1 MEKSEK
7 FAQDLEKGLPFE
19 PTSGQ
24 SKAIVALGRFLA
36 SDKERCAFLLK
47 GYAGTGKTSLMK
59 SMVLTL
65 EKSGIPYVCLAP
77 TGRAAKVLSSYTQRS
92 AFTIHKHIYK
102 RLQDPS
108 SGMGTF
114 VLAPNRRKNLVF
126 IVDEASMIG
135 DGASLL
141 GQDLLEDL
149 LEHVYSA
156 PGCRLLLIGDEA
168 QLPPVHLDK
177 SPAMDLEAMKHRY
190 GLLVAERILDEVVRQ
205 AEGSGV
211 LDYATRIRER
221 ILEEAPD
228 KAPIPLPERPDI
240 GTLSPIDLPDVLQSC
255 YDRYGVEG
263 VKVICRSNK
272 DANSFNHQIR
282 NRVFYYDE
290 QLSAGE
296 LLMVV
301 RNNYLWMGEGI
312 EMPFI
317 ANGEMVE
324 LQHYSSAQQIYEGHF
339 TDAGLRFLDQP
350 DTPILDCKIMLDVLD
365 EDSASLSEEKSQA
378 LYASV
383 KTDLAMD
390 HSGRALS
397 QALRKDPYFNAL
409 QVKYGYAVTCHKAQ
423 GGQWPVVIIYQGYL
437 TEEMLDRNY
446 WRWLYTA
453 VTRATQQVYIIG

>member
-1 MEKSEK
+1 MFVQELK
-7 FAQDLEKGLPFE
+7 KGLPFE

-24 SKAIVALGRFLA
+24 SRAIIALGRFLA
-36 SDKERCAFLLK
+36 TDKERCAFLLK

-102 RLQDPS
+102 RVQDAS
-108 SGMGTF
+108 SGIGSF

-141 GQDLLEDL
+141 GQGLLEDL
-149 LEHVYSA
+149 VEHVYSA
-156 PGCRLLLIGDEA
+156 PGCRLLLIGDEG
-168 QLPPVHLDK
+168 QLPPVHLDR
-177 SPAMDLEAMKHRY
+177 SPAMDLDYMKHRQ

-205 AEGSGV
+205 AEDSGV
-211 LDYATRIRER
+211 LEYATRIRER
-221 ILEEAPD
+221 ILEDEPD
-228 KAPIPLPERPDI
+228 KSTIPLPELSDI
-240 GTLSPIDLPDVLQSC
+240 QMLSPMELPDVLQSC

-282 NRVFYYDE
+282 NRVFFYDE

-301 RNNYLWMGEGI
+301 RNNYLWMGEGVD
-312 EMPFI
+312 MPFI

-324 LQHYSSAQQIYEGHF
+324 LQHYGGSQDIHGLQF
-339 TDAGLRFLDQP
+339 TDAGLRFLDQAN
-350 DTPILDCKIMLDVLD
+350 TPILDCKMMLDVLD

-378 LYASV
+378 LYESV
-383 KTDLAMD
+383 RTDLAMD
-390 HSGRALS
+390 YKGRELS
-397 QALRKDPYFNAL
+397 QALRKDPYSNAL